1 MREAGEGYEYIIT
14 IFRSEQSVSRA
25 DLICNDIWDT
35 ISKNYSQSSE
45 FFKRNTK
52 EKETKGMNNLTQ
64 EEQPNGSSRNDEKN
78 NDSPQWN
85 GRCYA
90 RARPKSSRPSPLLPP
105 RRKSPDHAQ
114 RYTNEATLSRAHS
127 IKFLST
133 RSVQRRGRGVSFGG
147 RTTSFHGVQ
156 KGAEG
161 RRSTVAPCRGGSTAP
176 THTHLVFVAP
186 RNTRTLSS
194 PPPSSY
200 HHVEREAHTDAPP
213 RLLNRA
219 LSLSL
224 SLSLEVC

>member
-1 MREAGEGYEYIIT
+1 
-14 IFRSEQSVSRA
+14 
-25 DLICNDIWDT
+25 
-35 ISKNYSQSSE
+35 
-45 FFKRNTK
+45 
-52 EKETKGMNNLTQ
+52 MNNLTQ

-90 RARPKSSRPSPLLPP
+90 RARPKSSRPSPPSSP
-105 RRKSPDHAQ
+105 RDENPR
-114 RYTNEATLSRAHS
+114 T
-127 IKFLST
+127 T
-133 RSVQRRGRGVSFGG
+133 RNVTRTKPLFHEPAPSNSYRRGRCNVGRGVSFGG

-194 PPPSSY
+194 P
-200 HHVEREAHTDAPP
+200 RRKGGAH
-213 RLLNRA
+213 RRA
-219 LSLSL
+219 ATVIKPCTLSLSL

>member
-1 MREAGEGYEYIIT
+1 
-14 IFRSEQSVSRA
+14 
-25 DLICNDIWDT
+25 
-35 ISKNYSQSSE
+35 
-45 FFKRNTK
+45 
-52 EKETKGMNNLTQ
+52 MNNLTQ

-90 RARPKSSRPSPLLPP
+90 RARPKSSRPSPPSSP
-105 RRKSPDHAQ
+105 RDENPR
-114 RYTNEATLSRAHS
+114 T
-127 IKFLST
+127 T
-133 RSVQRRGRGVSFGG
+133 RNVTRTKPLFHEPTPSNSYRRGRCNVGRGVSFGG

-176 THTHLVFVAP
+176 THTHTYSWLQG
-186 RNTRTLSS
+186 TRGRSL
-194 PPPSSY
+194 

-219 LSLSL
+219 LSLSP
-224 SLSLEVC
+224 SLYRWRCADGG

>member
-1 MREAGEGYEYIIT
+1 
-14 IFRSEQSVSRA
+14 
-25 DLICNDIWDT
+25 
-35 ISKNYSQSSE
+35 
-45 FFKRNTK
+45 
-52 EKETKGMNNLTQ
+52 MNNLTQ

-114 RYTNEATLSRAHS
+114 RYTNEATLSRARS

-133 RSVQRRGRGVSFGG
+133 RSVQRRPRCILWWSHDVVPRRAEGGRRKAEHRGAMSRGV
-147 RTTSFHGVQ
+147 HG
-156 KGAEG
+156 
-161 RRSTVAPCRGGSTAP
+161 
-176 THTHLVFVAP
+176 THTHTHVFVAP

-219 LSLSL
+219 LSLSP
-224 SLSLEVC
+224 SLYRWRCADGG

>member
-1 MREAGEGYEYIIT
+1 
-14 IFRSEQSVSRA
+14 
-25 DLICNDIWDT
+25 
-35 ISKNYSQSSE
+35 
-45 FFKRNTK
+45 
-52 EKETKGMNNLTQ
+52 MNNLTQ

-90 RARPKSSRPSPLLPP
+90 RARPKSSRPSPPSSP
-105 RRKSPDHAQ
+105 RDENPRTTRNVTRTKPLFHEPAPSNSYQ
-114 RYTNEATLSRAHS
+114 RGRCN
-127 IKFLST
+127 
-133 RSVQRRGRGVSFGG
+133 VGRGVSFGG

-194 PPPSSY
+194 PPPSPY
-200 HHVEREAHTDAPP
+200 RHVEREAHTDAPP

-219 LSLSL
+219 LSLSP
-224 SLSLEVC
+224 SLYRWRCADGG